1 MYNRSFST
9 HAIVWRHSGGNI
21 TEKRCKKYFLL
32 MWIRSVWPMV
42 MKPSR
47 RKARK
52 IVVAF
57 QKASPKKWADCG
69 LGNFGNPLHSGNT
82 DASINF
88 REAVLKEREG
98 NRVDI
103 IKILLEKQSNFPSQT
118 IAYIFIVLRYDCAML
133 STRQGW
139 NYTLSVPKEILRKS
153 LFLSEKW
160 VKINYYLFFS
170 NTSGSMK
177 AVLCQWMTEERQT
190 NIISHEDN
198 IKTIPG

>member
-9 HAIVWRHSGGNI
+9 HAVVWRHSGGNV

-52 IVVAF
+52 IVAF

-69 LGNFGNPLHSGNT
+69 LGNCGNPLHSGNT

-98 NRVDI
+98 NRVDK
-103 IKILLEKQSNFPSQT
+103 IKILLEKNKL
-118 IAYIFIVLRYDCAML
+118 IFHPRLWLTSLLYWGTTVLCSVQGRAGIVL
-133 STRQGW
+133 
-139 NYTLSVPKEILRKS
+139 SVYQRR
-153 LFLSEKW
+153 F
-160 VKINYYLFFS
+160 
-170 NTSGSMK
+170 
-177 AVLCQWMTEERQT
+177 
-190 NIISHEDN
+190 
-198 IKTIPG
+198 

>member
-1 MYNRSFST
+1 M
-9 HAIVWRHSGGNI
+9 
-21 TEKRCKKYFLL
+21 
-32 MWIRSVWPMV
+32 
-42 MKPSR
+42 
-47 RKARK
+47 
-52 IVVAF
+52 
-57 QKASPKKWADCG
+57 
-69 LGNFGNPLHSGNT
+69 HSGNT

-103 IKILLEKQSNFPSQT
+103 IKILLEKQINFPSQT